1 MQEFTAPLGHVL
13 YILIPTTHLNH
24 GKLSHAFII
33 HGSLTTH
40 LNHGKLSHAFIIHGS
55 LTTHLNH
62 GKLSHAFTIHGSLYY
77 IYVHAPLMRHR
88 CKSQGGASS

>member
-13 YILIPTTHLNH
+13 YILIP
-24 GKLSHAFII
+24 
-33 HGSLTTH
+33 
-40 LNHGKLSHAFIIHGS
+40 
-55 LTTHLNH
+55 TTHLNH